1 MTAPLPPPPVEDPT
15 VEVRISTTVEPD
27 DDGRTPWAVTPFDA
41 RFAALPKVGRG
52 ARFFDVKDVKALFD
66 DMREHIVA
74 DWRARVALAD
84 GKDRAL
90 QDRSR
95 VWHENAALRERL
107 DGHTTPGHPTVAVL
121 AVAGGQGQGERII
134 AEATE
139 EARRILA
146 GARLQADEAAQRLRE
161 ARDTA
166 AAGPPVLALPV
177 EPHPTGDTV
186 ADAVAVG
193 EHIRACR
200 DAIEAHRAA
209 LDDHQAAIDRQ
220 RLALDDQ
227 HDDLGDQER
236 ALVERRDGFVAEI
249 DRIGDELP
257 AVRDRVAAI
266 DLPGAPA
273 EVA

>member
-1 MTAPLPPPPVEDPT
+1 
-15 VEVRISTTVEPD
+15 
-27 DDGRTPWAVTPFDA
+27 
-41 RFAALPKVGRG
+41 
-52 ARFFDVKDVKALFD
+52 
-66 DMREHIVA
+66 
-74 DWRARVALAD
+74 
-84 GKDRAL
+84 
-90 QDRSR
+90 
-95 VWHENAALRERL
+95 
-107 DGHTTPGHPTVAVL
+107 VL
-121 AVAGGQGQGERII
+121 AVAGGTTQGERII

-139 EARRILA
+139 EARRILG
-146 GARLQADEAAQRLRE
+146 GARLQADESAQRLRE
-161 ARDTA
+161 ARETA
-166 AAGPPVLALPV
+166 AAGPPVLVLPV
-177 EPHPTGDTV
+177 EPSPTGDTV

-193 EHIRACR
+193 EHIQACR